1 MKLMFLAMMT
11 AYVGGNIYIFV
22 RTLQQIAGAPTW
34 LRVLFGVLY
43 WAVAVSLFVAMGARN
58 AHLPAAIN
66 RTLFSVGSVWLLF
79 TLYMVIALL
88 LTDLAHWA
96 IPSFRGGFWVAL
108 AAVGAVLAYGYWNYR
123 HPRVVELEL
132 AIDRPIKGGQMK
144 IVAVSDVH
152 LGEGTGRKALRRYV
166 ELINTQQPDAVLVA
180 GDLIDNSVVPVERD
194 AMCEELTQIDA
205 PIYMAA
211 GNHEYISGIERVEN
225 YLSTT
230 PVRLL
235 RDSVA
240 VLPNGVQLIC
250 RDDRSN
256 RHREPLSSL
265 VAKVDDTRPIVV
277 LDHQPY
283 HLAKVDSLGID
294 LQISGHTHR
303 GQVWPLNLLVDRM
316 YEQSYGYRRWSR
328 AHIYV
333 SSGLS
338 LWGPP
343 FRIGT
348 QSEIVVI
355 RLKNE

>member
-1 MKLMFLAMMT
+1 MKLMFLAMMA

-22 RTLQQIAGAPTW
+22 RALQQLGGAPTW
-34 LRVLFGVLY
+34 MRVLFGVLF
-43 WAVAVSLFVAMGARN
+43 WAVALLLFVAMGARN
-58 AHLPAAIN
+58 VALPATLS
-66 RTLFSVGSVWLLF
+66 RTMFNIGSIWLVF
-79 TLYMVIALL
+79 TLYMVIALIA
-88 LTDLAHWA
+88 TDLAHLT
-96 IPSFRGGFWVAL
+96 IPSFRCGFWVAL
-108 AAVGAVLAYGYWNYR
+108 VAVSALLAYGYWNYL
-123 HPRVVELEL
+123 HPRVVELDL
-132 AIDRPIKGGQMK
+132 AIDRPIEGNEMR

-152 LGEGTGRKALRRYV
+152 LGEGTGREQLRRYV
-166 ELINTQQPDAVLVA
+166 DMINAQKPDVVLVA
-180 GDLIDNSVVPVERD
+180 GDLIDNSVAPVVRD
-194 AMCEELTQIDA
+194 SMGEELARIEA
-205 PIYMAA
+205 PIYMVA
-211 GNHEYISGIERVEN
+211 GNHEYISGIERVEE
-225 YLSTT
+225 YLHTT

-256 RHREPLSSL
+256 RRREPLSSL
-265 VAKVDDTRPIVV
+265 IAKADTTRPIVV

-283 HLAKVDSLGID
+283 HLAEADALGID

-303 GQVWPLNLLVDRM
+303 GQVWPLNLLTDRM
-316 YEQSYGYRRWSR
+316 YEQSHGYRRWSR

-348 QSEIVVI
+348 QSELVVI

>member
-1 MKLMFLAMMT
+1 MKWIFLTMMV

-22 RTLQQIAGAPTW
+22 RALQQMAGAPTW
-34 LRVLFGVLY
+34 LRVLFGVLF
-43 WAVAVSLFVAMGARN
+43 WTVAVAMFVAMGARN
-58 AHLPAAIN
+58 TNLPAALS
-66 RTLFSVGSVWLLF
+66 RTLFGVGSIWLLVTF
-79 TLYMVIALL
+79 YMVIALL

-108 AAVGAVLAYGYWNYR
+108 AMVSAVLTFGYWNYR
-123 HPRVVELEL
+123 HPRVVELDL
-132 AIDRPIKGGQMK
+132 TIDRPIEGGEMR

-152 LGEGTGRKALRRYV
+152 LGEGTGRKALSRYV
-166 ELINTQQPDAVLVA
+166 DMIKAQQPDAVLIA

-194 AMCEELTQIDA
+194 AMCDELARIDA

-211 GNHEYISGIERVEN
+211 GNHEYISGIDRVEN

-230 PVRLL
+230 PVQLL
-235 RDSVA
+235 RDSMA
-240 VLPNGVQLIC
+240 VLPHGVQVIC
-250 RDDRSN
+250 RDDRLN
-256 RHREPLSSL
+256 RHRQPLSAL
-265 VAKVDDTRPIVV
+265 VAKSDTARPIVV

-283 HLAKVDSLGID
+283 HLEEADTLGID

>member
-1 MKLMFLAMMT
+1 MKLMFLAMAA
-11 AYVGGNIYIFV
+11 AYLGGNIYIFV
-22 RTLQQIAGAPTW
+22 RALQQMSGAPVW
-34 LRVLFGVLY
+34 VRVLVGVLY
-43 WAVAVSLFVAMGARN
+43 WVAALAFFVAMGLR
-58 AHLPAAIN
+58 HSTLPAAVSH
-66 RTLFSVGSVWLLF
+66 TLFSLGSVWLLF
-79 TLYMVIALL
+79 TLYMVIALAL
-88 LTDLAHWA
+88 SDLTHLAV
-96 IPSFRGGFWVAL
+96 PSFRGGFWVAL
-108 AAVGAVLAYGYWNYR
+108 VAVGAVLAYGHWNYR

-132 AIDRPIKGGQMK
+132 PIERPIEGGEMR

-166 ELINTQQPDAVLVA
+166 EMINAQRPDVVLVA
-180 GDLIDNSVVPVERD
+180 GDLIDNSVVPVVRD
-194 AMCEELTQIDA
+194 SMCEELNKIDA
-205 PIYMAA
+205 PIYMVA
-211 GNHEYISGIERVEN
+211 GNHEYISGLAQVEQ
-225 YLSTT
+225 LLATT
-230 PVRLL
+230 PINLL

-240 VLPNGVQLIC
+240 VLPNGVQMIG

-256 RHREPLSSL
+256 RRREPLAAL
-265 VAKVDDTRPIVV
+265 IAKADTLRPIVV

-283 HLAKVDSLGID
+283 HLKEADSLGID

-303 GQVWPLNLLVDRM
+303 GQVWPLSLLTDHL

-348 QSEIVVI
+348 QSEIVSI

>member
-1 MKLMFLAMMT
+1 MKLMFLAMMA

-22 RTLQQIAGAPTW
+22 RALQQLGGAPTW
-34 LRVLFGVLY
+34 VRVLFGVLF
-43 WAVAVSLFVAMGARN
+43 WAAALALFVAIGMRN
-58 AHLPAAIN
+58 VALPA
-66 RTLFSVGSVWLLF
+66 TLSRAMFNLGSIWLIF
-79 TLYMVIALL
+79 TLYMVIALII
-88 LTDLAHWA
+88 TDLAHWA
-96 IPSFRGGFWVAL
+96 MPSFKCGFWVAFV
-108 AAVGAVLAYGYWNYR
+108 AVSALLVYGYWNYR
-123 HPRVVELEL
+123 HPRVVELDL
-132 AIDRPIKGGQMK
+132 AIDRPIEGNEMR

-152 LGEGTGRKALRRYV
+152 LGEGTGRKKLRRYV
-166 ELINTQQPDAVLVA
+166 DMINAQKPDVVLVA
-180 GDLIDNSVVPVERD
+180 GDLIDNSVLPVVRD
-194 AMCEELTQIDA
+194 SMGEELVRIEA

-211 GNHEYISGIERVEN
+211 GNHEYISGIERVEE
-225 YLSTT
+225 YLRST

-250 RDDRSN
+250 RDDRAN
-256 RHREPLSSL
+256 RRRESLSAL
-265 VAKVDDTRPIVV
+265 IAKADTTRPMVV
-277 LDHQPY
+277 IDHQPY
-283 HLAKVDSLGID
+283 HLAEADSLGID

-303 GQVWPLNLLVDRM
+303 GQVWPLNLLTDRM
-316 YEQSYGYRRWSR
+316 YEQSHGYQRWSQ